1 MRINNN
7 HFRDLCIIAAIMIG
21 LFTLLFFSSCKS
33 SNVVSSAAELPAFT
47 GARPTRPSLLP
58 VEDDAQIP
66 AAIVVNQVRLQ
77 GYIQKL
83 ELYCD
88 AWEQYYIE
96 ITVN

>member
-7 HFRDLCIIAAIMIG
+7 HFRDLCIIAAILIG

-33 SNVVSSAAELPAFT
+33 SETLTVAELPAFT
-47 GARPTRPSLLP
+47 AARPDRPSLLQ

-66 AAIVVNQVRLQ
+66 AVIVINQVRLQ

-83 ELYCD
+83 ELYAD

-96 ITVN
+96 ITAN

>member
-7 HFRDLCIIAAIMIG
+7 HFRDLCIIAVIMIG

-33 SNVVSSAAELPAFT
+33 SETLTVAELPAFT
-47 GARPTRPSLLP
+47 GARPSRPSLLP

-77 GYIQKL
+77 GYVEKL

-96 ITVN
+96 ITAN